1 MGLSLQHS
9 ESGMIDLRYI
19 YNDQPV
25 AEGERAVIYQA
36 GRLYVRTGVKSI
48 DPATGEITY
57 RMREVYVAVNQ
68 PPAGGNVALQFE
80 VPAP

>member
-1 MGLSLQHS
+1 
-9 ESGMIDLRYI
+9 MIDLRYF

-25 AEGERAVIYQA
+25 AEGERAIVYQG

-48 DPATGEITY
+48 DPVTGEITY
-57 RMREVYVAVNQ
+57 RMREVYAAGSQNQ
-68 PPAGGNVALQFE
+68 PPAGGNVTLQFE